1 MRFLKYI
8 VCFLIAV
15 FTSFYLFPFTFRF
28 FSIANTKMVLAG
40 VGLVLYIINLSK
52 GRTGSLDRSLFFLSI
67 TALIVSFI
75 ACVSAIVNNT
85 NDYTY
90 ASYVISMWV
99 WLGGGYAVVNLMKW
113 RHGYVTVDL
122 VFKYLLAVCVLQ
134 CILALIID
142 ANISFKM
149 LVDSMVADLGFIQMD
164 RLDDSNRLYG
174 IGCSLD
180 VAGTRFAAIL
190 AMTPFMTYKA
200 SCTNNI
206 RDVWMIL
213 IAFVFVS
220 IVGNMIA
227 RTSTIGILIAVLM
240 WITIGVSP
248 AYNRSIKGVW
258 GRLLVI
264 ILIALI
270 ASVILYNT
278 SYIFKSN
285 IRFAFEGFFNLF
297 ETGHWETNSNN
308 ALMNMFVFPD
318 NIHTWIIGDGYLYDP
333 AGINPYYVGENY
345 PGYYKDTDVGYLR
358 FIFYFGLIGLVSIV
372 GYFVI
377 ITKLLSKRFP
387 NYKQVFYVLLLI
399 NLIVWIKVSTDIF
412 PVYAILFCIPI
423 ESAFPNLLY
432 EKQYEDSLP
441 DPLDI

>member
-1 MRFLKYI
+1 MKFLKYI
-8 VCFLIAV
+8 ACFLIAV
-15 FTSFYLFPFTFRF
+15 CTSFYLFPFTFRF
-28 FSIANTKMVLAG
+28 LPIANTKMVLAG
-40 VGLVLYIINLSK
+40 VGLVLYIINLSR

-67 TALIVSFI
+67 AALSVSFI
-75 ACVSAIVNNT
+75 ALVSAIVNNT

-113 RHGYVTVDL
+113 RHGSVTVDL
-122 VFKYLLAVCVLQ
+122 VCKYLLSVCALQ

-142 ANISFKM
+142 TNMSFKM

-190 AMTPFMTYKA
+190 AMTPFLTYKA
-200 SCTNNI
+200 SSINNR
-206 RDVWMIL
+206 RDLWMII
-213 IAFVFVS
+213 IAFVFIA

-227 RTSTIGILIAVLM
+227 RTSTIGILIAILM
-240 WITIGVSP
+240 WIIIGTSP
-248 AYNRSIKGVW
+248 AFSHSMKGVW
-258 GRLLVI
+258 GRLFMI
-264 ILIALI
+264 ILIASI
-270 ASVILYNT
+270 ASIILYNT

-285 IRFAFEGFFNLF
+285 IRFAFEGFFSLF
-297 ETGHWETNSNN
+297 ETGRWETNSNN
-308 ALMNMFVFPD
+308 ALMNMFVLPD

-345 PGYYKDTDVGYLR
+345 PGYYMDTDVGYLR

-377 ITKLLSKRFP
+377 ITKLLSQRFP
-387 NYKQVFYVLLLI
+387 DYKLVFYVLLLI

-412 PVYAILFCIPI
+412 PLYAILLCIPI
-423 ESAFPNLLY
+423 GSGSLNSSSKNEH
-432 EKQYEDSLP
+432 SLP
-441 DPLDI
+441 DSLDV